1 MIWRCFVLCA
11 LIASSSSF
19 VQADTAKGIAA
30 YHRGEYSVA
39 FKELFRP
46 AELGDPVAQF
56 SIALLYYRG
65 QGVPMNHTEARR
77 WYKLAADQGYGRAQV
92 NLAIMCAEGEGGP
105 RDFAEAYKWFTLA
118 AAQGI
123 KNGAEARDALIPRM
137 TPAQLEAAKKRAT
150 DWERVKY

>member
-1 MIWRCFVLCA
+1 
-11 LIASSSSF
+11 
-19 VQADTAKGIAA
+19 
-30 YHRGEYSVA
+30 
-39 FKELFRP
+39 
-46 AELGDPVAQF
+46 
-56 SIALLYYRG
+56 
-65 QGVPMNHTEARR
+65 
-77 WYKLAADQGYGRAQV
+77 V

-105 RDFAEAYKWFTLA
+105 RDFVEAYKWFTLA